1 MREGGDRGFEVESE
15 EEMEEDRMRTCRIQG
30 LTMAGRED

>member
-1 MREGGDRGFEVESE
+1 MTEGLRVESE
-15 EEMEEDRMRTCRIQG
+15 EGMEEDRMRTCRIQG